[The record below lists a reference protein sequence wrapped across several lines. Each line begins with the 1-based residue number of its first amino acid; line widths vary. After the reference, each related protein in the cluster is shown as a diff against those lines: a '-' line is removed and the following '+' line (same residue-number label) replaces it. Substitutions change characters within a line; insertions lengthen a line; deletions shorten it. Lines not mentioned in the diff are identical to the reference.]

1 MKRVAVRPPFLRPA
15 AAARK
20 PGTGRP
26 LDPATRAVMEPRFGR
41 DFSGVRVHTDND
53 AAAAAMALQ
62 ARAYSVGCDMVF
74 GAGEFAPGTERG
86 QHLLA
91 HELAHAVQPQAGA
104 PGGVGRPGD
113 ASEREAESAADA
125 VVAGGSARP
134 RAARAA
140 VQRQPLPGRA
150 DLPPLSGGG
159 RLLDNA
165 SPMLAAAA
173 GSTELEGFDTGKA
186 SLQPGHQKQL
196 EGTASNIQTL
206 LQQYPLSTVNVI
218 GHADSVDTDEKNLAL
233 GDARAAAVKQALV
246 DLGIPDAIISTETKG
261 EGAPQAV
268 KTPDATPNAKNR
280 RVQVRFDP
288 KRGYQLPP
296 VAPLQMPGKWVPPKP
311 IDLDPRNV
319 RDPGAVDDG
328 RRIPYRPPQPD
339 YFKPIPPL
347 PKSPGKSGSPLDI
360 LGEKV
365 LDPIIDAVAGKL
377 PKVVR
382 DKLKE
387 GARDAV
393 KAGVAKSA
401 RAAAEAAGI
410 TDPQGLDTI
419 EKAAEWAIQQK
430 GGGER

>member
-26 LDPATRAVMEPRFGR
+26 LDPTTRAVMEPRFGR

-62 ARAYSVGCDMVF
+62 AHAYSVGCDMVF

-91 HELAHAVQPQAGA
+91 HELAHVVQPHADEPARIGR
-104 PGGVGRPGD
+104 GGG
-113 ASEREAESAADA
+113 ASEREADSAADA

-134 RAARAA
+134 HAARAA
-140 VQRQPLPGRA
+140 VQRAPLPGRA
-150 DLPPLSGGG
+150 ELPPLSGGG
-159 RLLDNA
+159 HLLDNA
-165 SPMLAAAA
+165 SPFLAAAA
-173 GSTELEGFDTGKA
+173 GSTELAGFDTGKA
-186 SLQPGHQKQL
+186 SLQPGHQQQL
-196 EGTASNIQTL
+196 ESTARNIQTL
-206 LQQYPLSTVNVI
+206 LEQYPLSTVNVI
-218 GHADSVDTDEKNLAL
+218 GHADSVDTDDKNLAL
-233 GDARAAAVKQALV
+233 GEARAAAVKQALV
-246 DLGIPDAIISTETKG
+246 DLGIADAIITTETKG

-268 KTPDATPNAKNR
+268 TTPDATPNAKNR
-280 RVQVRFDP
+280 RVEVRFDP

-296 VAPLQMPGKWVPPKP
+296 VAPLQVPGKSEPPKP
-311 IDLDPRNV
+311 VDIDPRHA
-319 RDPGAVDDG
+319 RDPSAFDNGP
-328 RRIPYRPPQPD
+328 RIPYRPPQPD

-347 PKSPGKSGSPLDI
+347 PKSPGKSRTPLDM

-401 RAAAEAAGI
+401 RSAAEAAGI
-410 TDPQGLDTI
+410 TDSDGLDTI
-419 EKAAEWAIQQK
+419 ENAAKWMIDQK
-430 GGGER
+430 DAPEP